1 MNAQPWLSILVP
13 VYNVEPY
20 LRDCVDSILKQAD
33 KQVELVLLDD
43 MSTDGSP
50 GVISE
55 LELSWPG
62 RLRVLR
68 HETNRGLSAARN
80 TMLDAANGRYVWF
93 VDSDDLMTAGAIPEL
108 KRLVEHEGPDLI
120 LCDFSVL
127 RERPKL
133 KHRLRGESH
142 RRTFLGP
149 SGRTLTDRSVLFR
162 GIVEGVNLHAWS
174 KIAKRELWG
183 DDLRFPVGRY
193 FEDMVVVPRL
203 ALRARSFHHV
213 ARPWIQYRQRQ
224 GSILA
229 TMSLRKAQDMSRSL
243 LWIREEFARTD
254 FHPTTA
260 AQFALAYLAA
270 RNYIGSARY
279 VARQQPADKVQALRE
294 FRQDFFQSITMGW
307 SELRKAYLLRGWVW
321 RWLRL
326 QYWLNQG
333 A

>member
-33 KQVELVLLDD
+33 AHVELILLDD
-43 MSTDGSP
+43 VSTDGSSQ
-50 GVISE
+50 VISE
-55 LELSWPG
+55 LEQSWPQ

-80 TMLDAANGRYVWF
+80 TMLEAALGRYIWF
-93 VDSDDLMTAGAIPEL
+93 VDSDDLVVNGALSAL
-108 KRLVEHEGPDLI
+108 KRLVERDAPDLI

-133 KHRLRGESH
+133 KHRLRGETH

-149 SGRTLTDRSVLFR
+149 SGQTLSDRSALFR
-162 GIVEGVNLHAWS
+162 GVVEGVNLHAWS

-203 ALRARSFHHV
+203 ALRARSFHYV
-213 ARPWIQYRQRQ
+213 AQPWIHYRQRQ

-229 TMSLRKAQDMSRSL
+229 TMSMRKAQDMSRSL
-243 LWIREEFARTD
+243 LGIREEFAQTD
-254 FHPTTA
+254 FRPTMA

-270 RNYIGSARY
+270 RNFIGSARF
-279 VARQQPADKVQALRE
+279 VARQHPDDKVRALRE
-294 FRQDFFQSITMGW
+294 FRRDFFQSITLEW
-307 SELRKAYLLRGWVW
+307 PELRQAYLLRGWIW

-326 QYWLNQG
+326 RHWLRQG